1 MSGSNTVNGAGFGA
15 AREIPVFQPYIGV
28 DTLKAITDALDV
40 GWLGMGAG
48 TKQFEDEIAA
58 FLGLKERHVVA
69 TNTGTSALHLA
80 LLVAGVGPGDEVIT
94 PSFNFVA
101 DHQAITAVGAE
112 PVLCDIRESDLG
124 IDCASAEALITPR
137 TKAILP
143 LHYAGI
149 PCDLSGVYALAERH
163 GLRVIEDAT
172 HAFGTVVDGAPIGSR
187 GDIVCF
193 SFDPVKV
200 ITSIDGG
207 ALVVPSA
214 EEAARAQQMRL
225 LGIDKDTTER
235 YKNQR
240 AWDYDVVSQ
249 GFRYHLTNMNA
260 AVGRSQLQRV
270 PEFIANRQSYCRL
283 YNMLLSGTEG
293 IVTPSTDFGGISPF
307 IYFVRVVEDCRQ
319 ELIAHLRARGVA
331 TGIHWNPVHRTS
343 FYQGCRRGDLS
354 VTERVG
360 GQVLTL
366 PLHSYMRT
374 ETVERIAVEVRRF
387 IVIRENA
394 QPFGAA
400 A

>member
-1 MSGSNTVNGAGFGA
+1 MSGSNTTNGAGFGT
-15 AREIPVFQPYIGV
+15 ARDIPVFQPYIGV
-28 DTLKAITDALDV
+28 DTLRSVTDAFDV

-48 TKQFEDEIAA
+48 TKQFEEEIGA
-58 FLGLKERHVVA
+58 FLGATDRHVVA

-80 LLVAGVGPGDEVIT
+80 LLLVGVGPGDEVIT

-124 IDCASAEALITPR
+124 IDCASAEALISPR

-149 PCDLSGVYALAERH
+149 PCDLAGVYALAERY

-172 HAFGTVVDGAPIGSR
+172 HAFGTTVDGRAIGAR

-200 ITSIDGG
+200 MTSIDGG
-207 ALVVPSA
+207 ALVVRTE
-214 EEAARAQQMRL
+214 EEAVRAQQMRL

-240 AWDYDVVSQ
+240 AWEYDVVSQ
-249 GFRYHLTNMNA
+249 GFRYHLANINA
-260 AVGRSQLQRV
+260 AVGRSQLRRV
-270 PEFIANRQSYCRL
+270 DEFIANRQSYCRL
-283 YNMLLSGTEG
+283 YNMLLSGVEG
-293 IVTPSTDFGGISPF
+293 IETPNTDFGDVSPF
-307 IYFVRVVEDCRQ
+307 IYFVRVTDECRQ
-319 ELIAHLRARGVA
+319 ELIAHLRARGIA
-331 TGIHWNPVHRTS
+331 TGIHWNPVHKHS
-343 FYQGCRRGDLS
+343 FYKHCRSGGLS

-360 GQVLTL
+360 KQVLTL
-366 PLHSYMRT
+366 PLHSFMRS
-374 ETVERIAVEVRRF
+374 ETIERIVVEIRRF
-387 IVIRENA
+387 VVIRQNV